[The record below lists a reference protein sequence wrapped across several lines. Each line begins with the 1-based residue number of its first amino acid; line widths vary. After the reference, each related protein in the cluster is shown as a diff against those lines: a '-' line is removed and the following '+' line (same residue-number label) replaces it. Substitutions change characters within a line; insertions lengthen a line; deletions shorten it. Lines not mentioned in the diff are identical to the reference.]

1 VFELLSVA
9 VCDDMPIECA
19 ELARHIENTLNQFGT
34 EFSLKRFFDG
44 RDMLKY
50 VGSFD
55 IVFLDIKM
63 PEISGMELA
72 RQMREN
78 GRESIIVFVT
88 SAEEYVYEAYDVEAF
103 HFLIKPVNEDKLKNV
118 LKKAVVKVM
127 ACSNENFLVISSEH
141 QIKKILLKDI
151 LYIESVGRMVKIH
164 CNSGVL
170 ETYKQIGDLE
180 QTLTDKHF
188 FRCHKSFLLN
198 LEYVSRFDKS
208 EIVMEN
214 GDTVFLARKRAKIF
228 QKEIISYMKMKGGIL

>member
-1 VFELLSVA
+1 MLSIA

-19 ELARHIENTLNQFGT
+19 ELAGHIENTLNQFGT
-34 EFSLKRFFDG
+34 EFSLKRFFNG
-44 RDMLKY
+44 QELLKD

-72 RQMREN
+72 KQMRAN
-78 GRESIIVFVT
+78 GNESIIVFVT
-88 SAEEYVYEAYDVEAF
+88 SAEEYVFEAYDVEAF
-103 HFLIKPVNEDKLKNV
+103 HFLLKPVNENKLKNV
-118 LKKAVVKVM
+118 LKKALVKVT
-127 ACSNENFLVISSEH
+127 ACNNEDFIIISSEH

-151 LYIESVGRMVKIH
+151 IYIESVGRMVKIH
-164 CNSGVL
+164 CTGGVI

-180 QTLTDKHF
+180 QTLSEKHF

-198 LEYVSRFDKS
+198 LEYVSRFDKA

-214 GDTVFLARKRAKIF
+214 GDTVFLARKRAKLF
-228 QKEIISYMKMKGGIL
+228 QKEFISYMKMKGGIL

>member
-1 VFELLSVA
+1 MLSIA
-9 VCDDMPIECA
+9 VCDDIPIECA
-19 ELARHIENTLNQFGT
+19 QLAEHIKNILNQLGRS
-34 EFSLKRFFDG
+34 FSLKHFFDG
-44 RDMLKY
+44 QELLK
-50 VGSFD
+50 GAESFD

-72 RQMREN
+72 KQMWVN
-78 GRESIIVFVT
+78 GRESIIIFVT

-103 HFLIKPVNEDKLKNV
+103 HFLLKPVNEDKLKNV
-118 LKKAVVKVM
+118 LKKAVVKVT
-127 ACSNENFLVISSEH
+127 ACNNGDFIVISSGH

-164 CNSGVL
+164 CNSGVF

-180 QTLTDKHF
+180 QTLSDKHF

-198 LEYVSRFDKS
+198 LEYVSHFDKS

-228 QKEIISYMKMKGGIL
+228 QKEFISYMKMKGGIL

>member
-1 VFELLSVA
+1 MLSIA

-19 ELARHIENTLNQFGT
+19 ELAGHIENTLNQFGT
-34 EFSLKRFFDG
+34 EFSLKRFFNG
-44 RDMLKY
+44 QELLKD

-72 RQMREN
+72 KQMREN

-88 SAEEYVYEAYDVEAF
+88 SAEEYVFEAYDVEAF
-103 HFLIKPVNEDKLKNV
+103 HFLLKPVNENKLKNV
-118 LKKAVVKVM
+118 LKKALVKIT
-127 ACSNENFLVISSEH
+127 ACNNEDFIVISSEH

-151 LYIESVGRMVKIH
+151 IYIESVGRTVKIH

-180 QTLTDKHF
+180 QTLINKHF

-198 LEYVSRFDKS
+198 LEYVSRFDKA

-214 GDTVFLARKRAKIF
+214 GDTVFLARKRAKLF
-228 QKEIISYMKMKGGIL
+228 QKEFISYMKMKGGIL

>member
-1 VFELLSVA
+1 MLSIA

-19 ELARHIENTLNQFGT
+19 ELAGYIEKILNQFGV

-44 RDMLKY
+44 QELLKNIE
-50 VGSFD
+50 SFD

-72 RQMREN
+72 KQMREN

-103 HFLIKPVNEDKLKNV
+103 QFLLKPVNEDKLKNV
-118 LKKAVVKVM
+118 LKKAVVKLTI
-127 ACSNENFLVISSEH
+127 CSSEDFLIISSEH

-180 QTLTDKHF
+180 QTLSDKHF

-198 LEYVSRFDKS
+198 LEYVSRFDKT

-214 GDTVFLARKRAKIF
+214 GDVVFLARKRAKIF
-228 QKEIISYMKMKGGIL
+228 QREIISYMKMKGGIL

>member
-1 VFELLSVA
+1 MLSIA

-19 ELARHIENTLNQFGT
+19 ELAERIEDILDKFGT

-44 RDMLKY
+44 QDLLKG
-50 VGSFD
+50 VESFD

-72 RQMREN
+72 KQMRNN
-78 GRESIIVFVT
+78 GQESIIVFVT

-103 HFLIKPVNEDKLKNV
+103 NFLIKPVNEEKLKNV
-118 LKKAVVKVM
+118 LKKAVVKVTT
-127 ACSNENFLVISSEH
+127 CKNDDFLIIFSEH
-141 QIKKILLKDI
+141 QIKKILLRDI
-151 LYIESVGRMVKIH
+151 LYIESVGRTVKIR

-180 QTLTDKHF
+180 QTLSDKHF

-198 LEYVSRFDKS
+198 LEYVSRFDKA

-214 GDTVFLARKRAKIF
+214 GDTVYLARKRAKIF

>member
-1 VFELLSVA
+1 MLSIA

-19 ELARHIENTLNQFGT
+19 GLAVQIKNILKGSDT
-34 EFSLKRFFDG
+34 EFSLKSFFDG
-44 RDMLKY
+44 QELLKS
-50 VGSFD
+50 VESFD

-63 PEISGMELA
+63 PGINGMELA
-72 RQMREN
+72 GQMREN
-78 GRESIIVFVT
+78 GSGSIIVFVT

-103 HFLIKPVNEDKLKNV
+103 HFLLKPVDEDKLKNV
-118 LKKAVVKVM
+118 LKKAVVKVT
-127 ACSNENFLVISSEH
+127 ACNNGDFLIISSEH

-151 LYIESVGRMVKIH
+151 FYIESVGRTVKIH

-180 QTLTDKHF
+180 QTLSDKHF

-198 LEYVSRFDKS
+198 LEYVSRFDKA

>member
-1 VFELLSVA
+1 MLSIA

-19 ELARHIENTLNQFGT
+19 ELAERIENILDQFGA

-44 RDMLKY
+44 EELLKG
-50 VGSFD
+50 VESFD

-63 PEISGMELA
+63 PKISGMELA
-72 RQMREN
+72 KQMREN
-78 GRESIIVFVT
+78 ERESIIVFVT

-103 HFLIKPVNEDKLKNV
+103 HFLLKPVNEDKLKNV

-127 ACSNENFLVISSEH
+127 ACNNNDFLIVTSEH
-141 QIKKILLKDI
+141 KIKKILLKDI
-151 LYIESVGRMVKIH
+151 LYIESVGRTVKIH

-170 ETYKQIGDLE
+170 ETYKQIGGLE
-180 QTLTDKHF
+180 KTLFDKHS

-198 LEYVSRFDKS
+198 LDYVSRFDKA

-228 QKEIISYMKMKGGIL
+228 QKEIISYMKIKGGIL

>member
-1 VFELLSVA
+1 MLSIA

-19 ELARHIENTLNQFGT
+19 ELAGHIENTLNQFGT
-34 EFSLKRFFDG
+34 EFSIKRFFDG
-44 RDMLKY
+44 QELLKG
-50 VGSFD
+50 VESFD

-78 GRESIIVFVT
+78 GRKSIIVFVT
-88 SAEEYVYEAYDVEAF
+88 SAKEYVYEAYDVEAF
-103 HFLIKPVNEDKLKNV
+103 HFLLKPVNEDKLKNV
-118 LKKAVVKVM
+118 LKKAVVKVTF
-127 ACSNENFLVISSEH
+127 CNSEDFIIISSEY

-151 LYIESVGRMVKIH
+151 LYIESVGRMVKVH
-164 CNSGVL
+164 CSGGVL

-180 QTLTDKHF
+180 QTLSDKHF

-198 LEYVSRFDKS
+198 LEYVSSFDKA

-214 GDTVFLARKRAKIF
+214 GDTIFLARKRAKLF
-228 QKEIISYMKMKGGIL
+228 QKELISYMKMKGGIL

>member
-1 VFELLSVA
+1 MLSIA

-19 ELARHIENTLNQFGT
+19 ELAGDIENTLNQFGT
-34 EFSLKRFFDG
+34 EFSLKRFFNG
-44 RDMLKY
+44 QELLKD

-72 RQMREN
+72 KQMREN

-88 SAEEYVYEAYDVEAF
+88 SAEEYVFEAYDVEAF
-103 HFLIKPVNEDKLKNV
+103 HFLLKPVNENKLKNV
-118 LKKAVVKVM
+118 LKKALVKVM
-127 ACSNENFLVISSEH
+127 ACNNEDFIIISSEH

-151 LYIESVGRMVKIH
+151 IYIESVGRMVKIH
-164 CNSGVL
+164 CTGGVIK
-170 ETYKQIGDLE
+170 TYKQIGDLE
-180 QTLTDKHF
+180 QTLSDKYF

-208 EIVMEN
+208 EIVMES
-214 GDTVFLARKRAKIF
+214 GDTVFLARKRAKLF
-228 QKEIISYMKMKGGIL
+228 QKEFISYMKMKGGIV

>member
-1 VFELLSVA
+1 MLSIA

-19 ELARHIENTLNQFGT
+19 ELAERIENILDKFGT

-44 RDMLKY
+44 RELLKC
-50 VGSFD
+50 VESFD
-55 IVFLDIKM
+55 IIFLDIKM

-72 RQMREN
+72 GQMRKN
-78 GRESIIVFVT
+78 GCGGIIVFVT

-103 HFLIKPVNEDKLKNV
+103 HFLLKPVNEEKLKNV
-118 LKKAVVKVM
+118 LKKAVVKVT
-127 ACSNENFLVISSEH
+127 ACNNDDFLIISSEH
-141 QIKKILLKDI
+141 QIKKVLLKDI
-151 LYIESVGRMVKIH
+151 LYIESVGRTVKIH
-164 CNSGVL
+164 CSSGVL

-180 QTLTDKHF
+180 QTLSDKHF

-198 LEYVSRFDKS
+198 LEYVSRFDKA

>member
-1 VFELLSVA
+1 MLSIA

-19 ELARHIENTLNQFGT
+19 ELAVYIENTLNQFGT

-44 RDMLKY
+44 QELLKG
-50 VGSFD
+50 VESFD

-72 RQMREN
+72 KQMREN

-103 HFLIKPVNEDKLKNV
+103 HFLLKPVNEDKLKNV

-127 ACSNENFLVISSEH
+127 ACNNENFLIISSEH

-164 CNSGVL
+164 CSSCVL

-180 QTLTDKHF
+180 QTLSDKHF

-198 LEYVSRFDKS
+198 LEYVSRFDKT

-228 QKEIISYMKMKGGIL
+228 QKVIISYMKMKGGIL

>member
-1 VFELLSVA
+1 MLSIA

-19 ELARHIENTLNQFGT
+19 ELAGNIENTLNQFGT

-44 RDMLKY
+44 QDLLKS
-50 VGSFD
+50 VESFD

-72 RQMREN
+72 KKMREN

-103 HFLIKPVNEDKLKNV
+103 HFLLKPVNEDKLKNV
-118 LKKAVVKVM
+118 LKKAVVKIT
-127 ACSNENFLVISSEH
+127 ACNNEDFLIISSEH

-164 CNSGVL
+164 SNSGVL
-170 ETYKQIGDLE
+170 ETYKKISDLE
-180 QTLTDKHF
+180 QTLSDKHF
-188 FRCHKSFLLN
+188 FRCHRSFLLN
-198 LEYVSRFDKS
+198 LEYVSHFDKA

-214 GDTVFLARKRAKIF
+214 GDTVFLARKHAKIF

>member
-1 VFELLSVA
+1 MLSIA

-19 ELARHIENTLNQFGT
+19 ELAERIEKILDKIGA
-34 EFSLKRFFDG
+34 EYSLKRFFEG
-44 RDMLKY
+44 QELLKC
-50 VGSFD
+50 VESFD

-72 RQMREN
+72 KQMREN
-78 GRESIIVFVT
+78 GHESIIVFVT
-88 SAEEYVYEAYDVEAF
+88 SAEEYVYESFDVEAF
-103 HFLIKPVNEDKLKNV
+103 NFLIKPVNEEKLKNV
-118 LKKAVVKVM
+118 LRKAVVKVT
-127 ACSNENFLVISSEH
+127 ACNNEDFLIISSEH

-151 LYIESVGRMVKIH
+151 LYIESVGRTVKIH
-164 CNSGVL
+164 CSSGIL

-180 QTLTDKHF
+180 QTLSDKHF

-198 LEYVSRFDKS
+198 LEYVSRFDKA

-228 QKEIISYMKMKGGIL
+228 QNEFISYMKMKGGIL